1 MLMRPS
7 DVWRYVVLCCLP
19 ATAWAASASADW
31 LAQIAM
37 GLGEGLRRVGLAVV
51 HGVLHPGVS
60 ADGIALALSDRRQ
73 GLEAWQAAVTHGWA
87 GLAVDPAGSAGVI
100 VMWMVCAAGSV
111 AVAAGLSAGGARLW
125 RLATRWRSA
134 PRRSGRVG
142 RLRRAWA
149 MRVERRRGELSARWG
164 WWQDAGHGVADLL
177 ATPRLLRRHGLAGV
191 RFLGWRLRRG
201 LGRLVAVLLRQL
213 GQQFAYLALPLVLLA
228 GPWIDLGLQR
238 EATARHA
245 ARTLVPATRDF
256 LADAPGASAPSLMA
270 QAMALRQ
277 RYAAHRQAL
286 LAPIVRL
293 DRRLDADLNALDALV
308 GAGPVDSGMLDH
320 RLDGALDRFVSDR
333 LRWVGQLVW
342 PLPDR
347 APDPLAVPHT
357 WFESRA
363 TEHRLFAQAREQ
375 AADPAARAA
384 LDTLLTTL
392 DAEWDY
398 DICLRAWDPN
408 LLLDRPWSAEEAA
421 EAARECGR
429 RP

>member
-1 MLMRPS
+1 MRRS
-7 DVWRYVVLCCLP
+7 DVRRYVVLCCLP

-37 GLGEGLRRVGLAVV
+37 GLGEGLRRVAIAVV

-73 GLEAWQAAVTHGWA
+73 GLEAWQATVTHWWA
-87 GLAVDPAGSAGVI
+87 GLALDPAGSAGVA
-100 VMWMVCAAGSV
+100 VMWVVCAAGSV
-111 AVAAGLSAGGARLW
+111 VVAAGLSAGGARLW
-125 RLATRWRSA
+125 RLATRRRPA
-134 PRRSGRVG
+134 PRRTGCAG

-149 MRVERRRGELSARWG
+149 MRVERRRGELSVRWL
-164 WWQDAGHGVADLL
+164 WWQRVGHGIADLL

-191 RFLGWRLRRG
+191 RFLGWRLRRA
-201 LGRLVAVLLRQL
+201 LGRLGAVLLRQL
-213 GQQFAYLALPLVLLA
+213 GQQFAYLALPLALLA

-238 EATARHA
+238 EATARQA

-256 LADAPGASAPSLMA
+256 LADASGASVPSLEA

-277 RYAAHRQAL
+277 RHAAHRQAL
-286 LAPIVRL
+286 LAPIARL
-293 DRRLDADLNALDALV
+293 DQRLDADLNVLEVQLS
-308 GAGPVDSGMLDH
+308 AGSADSTLLDH

-333 LRWVGQLVW
+333 LRWVGLLVW
-342 PLPDR
+342 PLPER
-347 APDPLAVPHT
+347 PPDPLAVPHT

-363 TEHRLFAQAREQ
+363 TEYRIFAQAREQ

-408 LLLDRPWSAEEAA
+408 LLLDRPWSAKAAA